1 MVGDNSSRVDFF
13 QNKFRKRLQ
22 YDGAWKINISLE
34 RRAKGL
40 IGPSPHSD
48 WTMLTTTAQ
57 PSGWAVPFRK
67 LTRLWCCVTAES
79 TLQPYRREHSGRL

>member
-57 PSGWAVPFRK
+57 PSGWAVPFADSP
-67 LTRLWCCVTAES
+67 LVCVTAES